1 MVLRGRGAHLLRAG
15 GEVKE
20 VGEEDVGEEEVW
32 ERNEEGE
39 KEMVTLSQTY
49 INKLQNNKLWIV

>member
-20 VGEEDVGEEEVW
+20 VGEEDEGEEEGNEKEVGEEEV
-32 ERNEEGE
+32 EDVKG
-39 KEMVTLSQTY
+39 K
-49 INKLQNNKLWIV
+49 

>member
-20 VGEEDVGEEEVW
+20 VGEEDVSEEEV
-32 ERNEEGE
+32 NE
-39 KEMVTLSQTY
+39 KEVGEEDV
-49 INKLQNNKLWIV
+49 KEK

>member
-20 VGEEDVGEEEVW
+20 VGEEDEGEEEVNEKEVGEEEV
-32 ERNEEGE
+32 REEDVKG
-39 KEMVTLSQTY
+39 K
-49 INKLQNNKLWIV
+49 

>member
-20 VGEEDVGEEEVW
+20 VGEEDEGEEEV
-32 ERNEEGE
+32 NEKEVGE
-39 KEMVTLSQTY
+39 KEVGEEDV
-49 INKLQNNKLWIV
+49 KGK

>member
-20 VGEEDVGEEEVW
+20 VGEEDVGEEEV
-32 ERNEEGE
+32 NE
-39 KEMVTLSQTY
+39 KEVGEEDL
-49 INKLQNNKLWIV
+49 KGK